1 MQINT
6 NKKCE
11 RYIHSIKSTY
21 EKAIETLNL
30 PENIEVNIAMVSCLR
45 IKKINK
51 MFRNTNKVT
60 DVLSFPTLLPP
71 EQVGMGLIIDKL
83 TKENYP
89 HDVNPTTQNI
99 VLGDIYICL
108 HRVKKQGKMFGHGFE
123 RELCYLSLHGLLH
136 LLGYDHMTNADK
148 IEMRK
153 VEEKILPQE
162 K

>member
-6 NKKCE
+6 NKKCD
-11 RYIHSIKSTY
+11 RYNSLIGETFK
-21 EKAIETLNL
+21 KAVNVLSL
-30 PENIEVNIAMVSCLR
+30 PNDIEVNVAMVSSLQ
-45 IKKINK
+45 IKKLNK
-51 MFRNTNKVT
+51 LHRNTNKVT

-71 EQVGMGLIIDKL
+71 DQVGMGLVIDKL
-83 TKENYP
+83 AKEKFP
-89 HDVNPTTQNI
+89 LDVNHETGNI

-108 HRVKKQGKMFGHGFE
+108 SRVKKQGKMFGHGFN

-136 LLGYDHMTNADK
+136 LLGYDHITNEDK

>member
-11 RYIHSIKSTY
+11 KYIPYIKSTLDRAA
-21 EKAIETLNL
+21 EILNL
-30 PENIEVNIAMVSCLR
+30 PADIEVNIAMVSSYR

-51 MFRNTNKVT
+51 TYRDTNKVT

-71 EQVGMGLIIDKL
+71 DQVGMGLIIDEL
-83 TKENYP
+83 SKENFP
-89 HDVNPTTQNI
+89 LDVNPVSGNLI
-99 VLGDIYICL
+99 LGDIYICL
-108 HRVKKQGKMFGHGFE
+108 RRVKKQGKMFGHGFE

-136 LLGYDHMTNADK
+136 LLGYDHMTNEDK

-153 VEEKILPQE
+153 IEEKILPQE